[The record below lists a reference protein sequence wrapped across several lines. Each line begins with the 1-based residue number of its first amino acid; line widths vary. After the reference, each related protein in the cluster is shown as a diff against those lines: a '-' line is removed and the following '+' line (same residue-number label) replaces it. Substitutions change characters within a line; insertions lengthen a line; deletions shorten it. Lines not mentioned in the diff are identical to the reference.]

1 MNAMQHAVRV
11 LLVDD
16 HAVVRAGYRRLLEST
31 AHIRIT
37 AEAGDG
43 ESGYQAYTEQA
54 FDVVVMDLT
63 LPGISGFETSRRIL
77 QRDRAAKI
85 LVFSIHDEPGFV
97 RRALDTGVLGYISKS
112 SASDVLIEAV
122 ERVAA
127 GESYLGDDVAARL
140 TTSTINQHDLP
151 LHVLSPREFEIFKML
166 AEGKSV
172 NDIADILSLSVKT
185 VANYN
190 TQIKAKLEVS
200 NATELVRIAI
210 RHGVV
215 GAG

>member
-43 ESGYQAYTEQA
+43 ESGYQAYTEQT